1 MTTLASEGAA
11 SALFDSSG
19 GAGKPAI
26 SIRHVTKR
34 FGDAIAVDDI
44 DLQLA
49 QGEFFALLGPSGCG
63 KTTTLRMVGG
73 FELPSLGHIYLDG
86 RDVTMLPPYK
96 RDVNTVF
103 QSYALFPHLTVFDNV
118 AFGLRR
124 RRVAGAE
131 IREKVE
137 RNLEMVGLAGYGKRR
152 PLQLSGGQ
160 QQRVALARALVNE
173 PKVLLLDEPMG
184 ALDAKIRKTMQL
196 ELKRIQREVGITFLY
211 VTHDQNEAMSMAD
224 RLAVMN
230 SGRTEDIGAPDRVY
244 DRPATQFV
252 AEFLGTCNV
261 IAPETSRT
269 AVGAGDLRLPDGT
282 PLEVSGADG
291 YLPAGARIG
300 IRPEKLVV
308 ARADATGSLTD
319 PGSASSGTQANT
331 VVGTVVTATYLGA
344 STEYEVS
351 TPWGG
356 VLKAFAQNLADASR
370 ARPGEQVVLTW
381 DPRNAF
387 VLAPS
392 PEATTLAQEKAEEV
406 AESPGDEPS
415 RASGAGS

>member
-11 SALFDSSG
+11 LPDTSTGSDR
-19 GAGKPAI
+19 PAI
-26 SIRHVTKR
+26 AIRHVTKR

-73 FELPSLGHIYLDG
+73 FELPSLGHISLDG

-124 RRVAGAE
+124 RRVSSAE

-137 RNLEMVGLAGYGKRR
+137 RHLEMVGLAGYGKRR

-184 ALDAKIRKTMQL
+184 ALDAKIRKSMQL

-230 SGRTEDIGAPDRVY
+230 LGRTEDIGAPDRVY

-261 IAPETSRT
+261 IVPQSSD
-269 AVGAGDLRLPDGT
+269 GALRLPDGT
-282 PLEVSGADG
+282 PLQVASAEGR
-291 YLPAGARIG
+291 LPAGAKVG

-308 ARADATGSLTD
+308 TRADAAPTA
-319 PGSASSGTQANT
+319 SAAAANT
-331 VVGTVVTATYLGA
+331 VRGTVITATYLGA

-351 TPWGG
+351 SPWGG
-356 VLKAFAQNLADASR
+356 VLKAFAQNLAESSR
-370 ARPGEQVVLTW
+370 ARPGEEVVLTW
-381 DPRNAF
+381 AADHAF

-392 PEATTLAQEKAEEV
+392 PEPTPLNVEKAEEAAAV
-406 AESPGDEPS
+406 AE
-415 RASGAGS
+415 ASGEQS

>member
-11 SALFDSSG
+11 SAPPDASTG
-19 GAGKPAI
+19 TEKPAI
-26 SIRHVTKR
+26 AIRHVTKR

-103 QSYALFPHLTVFDNV
+103 QSYALFPHLSVFDNV

-124 RRVAGAE
+124 RRVSSGE

-230 SGRTEDIGAPDRVY
+230 AGRAEDIGTPDRVY

-261 IAPETSRT
+261 IAPESDGR
-269 AVGAGDLRLPDGT
+269 ALRLPDGT
-282 PLEVSGADG
+282 ELLVSGANG
-291 YLPAGARIG
+291 RLPAGARVG

-308 ARADATGSLTD
+308 TRADAVGR
-319 PGSASSGTQANT
+319 PIQQAN
-331 VVGTVVTATYLGA
+331 VVRGTVVTSTYLGA

-356 VLKAFAQNLADASR
+356 ILKAFAQNLADSSR

-381 DPRNAF
+381 DPEHAF

-392 PEATTLAQEKAEEV
+392 PEPTPLDTEKSEEV
-406 AESPGDEPS
+406 AEARADESS
-415 RASGAGS
+415 RSSGAGS

>member
-1 MTTLASEGAA
+1 MTTLANESAA
-11 SALFDSSG
+11 SASPDTSPQSER
-19 GAGKPAI
+19 PAI
-26 SIRHVTKR
+26 AIRHVTKR
-34 FGDAIAVDDI
+34 FGDALAVDDI

-103 QSYALFPHLTVFDNV
+103 QSYALFPHLSVFDNV

-124 RRVAGAE
+124 RKVSTGE

-230 SGRTEDIGAPDRVY
+230 AGRTEDIGTPDRVY

-261 IAPETSRT
+261 IAPQSD
-269 AVGAGDLRLPDGT
+269 GDALRLPDGT
-282 PLEVSGADG
+282 PLLVSSVNGR
-291 YLPAGARIG
+291 LPAGARLG
-300 IRPEKLVV
+300 IRPEKIVV
-308 ARADATGSLTD
+308 TRADAATGSL
-319 PGSASSGTQANT
+319 PQANT
-331 VVGTVVTATYLGA
+331 VRGTVVIATYLGA

-356 VLKAFAQNLADASR
+356 ILKAFAQNLADSSR

-381 DPRNAF
+381 DPEHAF

-392 PEATTLAQEKAEEV
+392 PEPTPLAAEKSEEAAETR
-406 AESPGDEPS
+406 GGEPDGS
-415 RASGAGS
+415 SGAGS